1 MQHYFNQYQLI
12 GTPVPLMLV
21 LQFHLTGTGEI
32 LEFLPA
38 SNNNIFFSLIFSVG
52 RAVLL
57 VAKGAFAR

>member
-1 MQHYFNQYQLI
+1 
-12 GTPVPLMLV
+12 MLV

-38 SNNNIFFSLIFSVG
+38 SNNNIFFSLTFSVG